1 MNTEALAKCKPNFFN
16 GYKGKYGEGVYMW

>member
-16 GYKGKYGEGVYMW
+16 GYKGKYGEGVYM